1 MNTPPKDKI
10 AASAAPPARRGLKA
24 VGPEDAAG
32 LNSGSRPVPVEAQ
45 ETGGGDSREGRREKL
60 RALRARRQLRTR
72 RAAEPGSGNAEKPA
86 PAAGQGASPALSARQ
101 KARIWRTKRQQLRQ
115 KKLRRGGTTPAATT
129 SEIPQKAIDVP
140 LARPRGRHR
149 ALIASFVLIVL
160 LPAIAATAYL
170 HLRAADQYHS
180 VTDFSIRSEEQGSA
194 AAGLLG
200 AITQINTGTASDAD
214 IIFEYIRSQ
223 KMVEDIDA
231 RLDLR
236 RIYNKA
242 EGDPVFTLGS
252 NATIERLLDYWNR
265 MVEVSYE
272 ASTGIIHVRANAFTP
287 EDARAI
293 AAAILAESG
302 KVVNK
307 LSEQARDDAVRF
319 ARDEL
324 AEAEAHLRE
333 VRKRMADF
341 RRINRIVDPS
351 ADIAGQMGLLNALQ
365 QELAQALVDRDVLL
379 SYAAE
384 DDQRVIQANRRISAI
399 TDQIETERTNLGV
412 GGKEGE
418 VPEIVGTYEELL
430 VDTEFANTAY
440 TQTLAALAAAR
451 AEARRQSRY
460 LAPHVRPTLAESS
473 LYPRRNLLSGL
484 ITLFLLLGWGVG
496 MLIYYNVRDNR

>member
-1 MNTPPKDKI
+1 MKRGTAPAGNDAGKTAPAI
-10 AASAAPPARRGLKA
+10 GEAASSAP
-24 VGPEDAAG
+24 
-32 LNSGSRPVPVEAQ
+32 
-45 ETGGGDSREGRREKL
+45 
-60 RALRARRQLRTR
+60 
-72 RAAEPGSGNAEKPA
+72 
-86 PAAGQGASPALSARQ
+86 SARQ
-101 KARIWRTKRQQLRQ
+101 KAQIRRTKRQLRQ
-115 KKLRRGGTTPAATT
+115 KKARRGGIAPAAVT

-149 ALIASFVLIVL
+149 VLIASFVFIVL

-231 RLDLR
+231 QLDLR

-242 EGDPVFTLGS
+242 EGDPVFTLDR

-302 KVVNK
+302 KVVNQ

-341 RRINRIVDPS
+341 RRTNRIVDPS

-484 ITLFLLLGWGVG
+484 VTLFLLLGWGVG

>member
-10 AASAAPPARRGLKA
+10 AASAAPPARRSLKA
-24 VGPEDAAG
+24 VGPDDDAKMKPG
-32 LNSGSRPVPVEAQ
+32 PRPVPVEAP
-45 ETGGGDSREGRREKL
+45 ETGGGDTREGRREKL
-60 RALRARRQLRTR
+60 RALRARRQLRMKRGT
-72 RAAEPGSGNAEKPA
+72 ASGAGGAEKTA
-86 PAAGQGASPALSARQ
+86 PAVGEGAAPASSARQ
-101 KARIWRTKRQQLRQ
+101 KAQIRRTKRQLRQ
-115 KKLRRGGTTPAATT
+115 KKARRGSVAPAATT

-149 ALIASFVLIVL
+149 VLIASFVLIVL

-200 AITQINTGTASDAD
+200 AITQINSGTASDAD

-236 RIYNKA
+236 QIYNKA

-293 AAAILAESG
+293 AAAILAESS
-302 KVVNK
+302 KVVNQ
-307 LSEQARDDAVRF
+307 LSEQAREDAVRF

-324 AEAEAHLRE
+324 AEAEAHLRD

-473 LYPRRNLLSGL
+473 LYPRRNMLSGL
-484 ITLFLLLGWGVG
+484 VALFLLLGWGVG